1 VMVIPAT
8 VFWLLLGLAALGLLA
23 LGVDLDG
30 LMAVAIAALLL
41 SLLMAWLTWPA
52 TMQALL
58 FVGTT
63 LAVLAGL
70 QRLSQR
76 RRSRA
81 IPAAESANEAVIVS
95 GFGASDRGR
104 VRWRGQSWAAINLA
118 SERPLLPGESVLVMG
133 RDGTHLQVLPLNSLD
148 APPIPNA
155 HNPDP

>member
-1 VMVIPAT
+1 MVIPAT

-81 IPAAESANEAVIVS
+81 ISAAESANEA
-95 GFGASDRGR
+95 
-104 VRWRGQSWAAINLA
+104 
-118 SERPLLPGESVLVMG
+118 
-133 RDGTHLQVLPLNSLD
+133 
-148 APPIPNA
+148 
-155 HNPDP
+155 